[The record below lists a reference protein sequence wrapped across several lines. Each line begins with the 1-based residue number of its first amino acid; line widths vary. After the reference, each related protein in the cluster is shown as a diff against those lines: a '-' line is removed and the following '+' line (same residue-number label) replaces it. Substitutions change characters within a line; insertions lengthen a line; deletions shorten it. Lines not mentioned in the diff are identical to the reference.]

1 VDHMSTDK
9 FYERKRMI
17 ALNSHDG
24 GSLFYVYNDGEL
36 IGYLRRK
43 IGLTGDRYMA
53 MALVD
58 KAEEKENQEKEFVS
72 PQDALQW
79 IEKYKA
85 GSGCLA

>member
-1 VDHMSTDK
+1 
-9 FYERKRMI
+9 MI

-36 IGYLRRK
+36 IGYLRRHSC
-43 IGLTGDRYMA
+43 LTGDRYMA

-58 KAEEKENQEKEFVS
+58 KTEEKENREKEFYS

-79 IEKYKA
+79 IENYKGKS
-85 GSGCLA
+85 GSGYLA